1 MLLPGALSRAYSL
14 TDTDTKDGD
23 GLLKM
28 NWQPETQET
37 QESKERAVFWRDG
50 ALGGLELL
58 RASYVTHSFAPHA
71 HEGFAI
77 GVVEMGGD
85 RFLYRR
91 SVHVAPAGSLV
102 LINPAEP
109 HTGASA
115 LPGGWRYRMVY
126 PEANLLQRAASSLA
140 GRPRAIPYFREPVV
154 NDPPIARALLSLHA
168 MLETQADPLERE
180 SRLLEVLAALV
191 ERHADAL
198 HLPAPIAGEPGMA
211 RLVRDYLQ
219 AHAHERV
226 ALDDL
231 ARLTGTSGYQVVRQF
246 QKAMGM
252 PPHAYLTQIRVERA
266 KRLLAQRVSPAL
278 VAAQVGF
285 YDQSHLTRHFKRIV
299 GIPPAQYMRS

>member
-1 MLLPGALSRAYSL
+1 M
-14 TDTDTKDGD
+14 T
-23 GLLKM
+23 
-28 NWQPETQET
+28 WQPETLDAQ
-37 QESKERAVFWRDG
+37 QSKEHAVFWRDN

-77 GVVEMGGD
+77 GVIETGGD

-91 SVHVAPAGSLV
+91 GVHVAPAGSLV

-115 LPGGWRYRMVY
+115 LPGGWRYRMLY
-126 PEANLLQRAASSLA
+126 PEAELLQRAASELA
-140 GRPRAIPYFREPVV
+140 GRPRAIPYFHEPVV
-154 NDPPIARALLSLHA
+154 DDPPLAHALLALHA
-168 MLETQADPLERE
+168 RLETQPEPLERE
-180 SRLLEVLAALV
+180 SRLLGLLAALV
-191 ERHADAL
+191 ERHADTL
-198 HLPAPIAGEPGMA
+198 HLPAEIAAEPGVA
-211 RLVRDYLQ
+211 RRVRDYLE

-231 ARLTGTSGYQVVRQF
+231 ARLTGASGYQVMRQF
-246 QKAMGM
+246 QKVMGL

-266 KRLLAQRVSPAL
+266 KRLLAHHVPPAQ
-278 VAAQVGF
+278 VAALVGF

-299 GIPPAQYMRS
+299 GVPPSQYMRG

>member
-1 MLLPGALSRAYSL
+1 
-14 TDTDTKDGD
+14 
-23 GLLKM
+23 M
-28 NWQPETQET
+28 NWQPEAQET
-37 QESKERAVFWRDG
+37 HESKEQAVFWRDG

-77 GVVEMGGD
+77 GVVETGAD
-85 RFLYRR
+85 RFLYRHG
-91 SVHVAPAGSLV
+91 VHVAPAGAVV

-115 LPGGWRYRMVY
+115 LPGGWRYRMLY
-126 PEANLLQRAASSLA
+126 PEAELLQRAASELA
-140 GRPRAIPYFREPVV
+140 GRTRATPFFRHPVV
-154 NDPPIARALLSLHA
+154 EDAPLARALLALHTT
-168 MLETQADPLERE
+168 LEAQAEPLERE
-180 SRLLEVLAALV
+180 SRLLGVLAALV
-191 ERHADAL
+191 EWHADAL
-198 HLPAPIAGEPGMA
+198 HLPAPIADQPGMA

-231 ARLTGTSGYQVVRQF
+231 ARLTGASGYQVMRQF
-246 QKAMGM
+246 QKAMGL

-266 KRLLAQRVSPAL
+266 KRLLAQRVPPAQ

-299 GIPPAQYMRS
+299 GIPPAQYMRG